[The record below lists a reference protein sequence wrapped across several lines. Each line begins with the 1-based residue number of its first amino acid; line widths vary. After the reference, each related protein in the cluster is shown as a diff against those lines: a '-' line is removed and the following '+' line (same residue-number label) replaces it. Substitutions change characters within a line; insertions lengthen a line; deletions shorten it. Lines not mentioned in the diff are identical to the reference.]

1 MPATWDELLE
11 FALTLP
17 DTAESTHYGTPA
29 AKVRDRMFLRLR
41 EDEASVV
48 VLCSMWEK
56 EALLS
61 SGDPAIFTTPHYD
74 GHGSVLL
81 NLHEASMDA
90 EVEELIT
97 EAWRIGEAQA
107 KAH

>member
-1 MPATWDELLE
+1 MPVTWDDLLA

-17 DTAESTHYGTPA
+17 DTAASTHYGTPA

-41 EDEASVV
+41 EDDDSVV
-48 VLCSMWEK
+48 VLCSQWEK

-61 SGDPAIFTTPHYD
+61 SGDPAIFTNPHYD

-81 NLHEASMDA
+81 RLSEATMDA
-90 EVEELIT
+90 EVRELVT
-97 EAWRIGEAQA
+97 EAWRIGESQA
-107 KAH
+107 KA

>member
-1 MPATWDELLE
+1 MPVTWDDLLE

-17 DTAESTHYGTPA
+17 DTAESTHWGTPA
-29 AKVRDRMFLRLR
+29 AKVRGRMFLRLR
-41 EDEASVV
+41 EDDDSVV
-48 VLCSMWEK
+48 VLCSAWEK

-81 NLHEASMDA
+81 RLSEAAMDA
-90 EVEELIT
+90 EVRELVT
-97 EAWRIGEAQA
+97 EAWRIGESQA
-107 KAH
+107 KA